1 MNTGT
6 YSSAKEKSDEMVAIL
21 RDICLLIG
29 QERGLAANLETGGNV
44 LSGLG
49 FISNAQALAVR
60 AQDIQQGIFK
70 IIVLGEF
77 KHGKSTLLNAM
88 LGGKVLA
95 ARATPCTA
103 IVTMLVNGDSNNVSV
118 YETGQDSP
126 KIMNLEAFT
135 SEYQLTREDQET
147 LNKQGYINRFEN
159 IDYAQ
164 IECQH
169 SLCANGVR
177 LIDSPGLKESSS
189 RTKVTNRFLQQAQA
203 IIFVLNAT
211 QIISEDERRFI
222 SENLGNGR
230 LTNVF
235 FVVNKINL
243 VDKEEVDA
251 IKEYVK
257 LGIEDCFIDDEGDFD
272 HDLYD
277 RRVFYVDAKGA
288 LSARSGER
296 TNQPQLEMSGLL
308 PLEQEL
314 EAFLTSNEKV
324 TAYFESSIQS
334 LSWIVPEVH
343 KNVRRR
349 KTTLD
354 EPLVDLEQRSTE
366 AEQRLESLESR
377 KSTMDRA
384 LQFYISKISGKA
396 SSSLKDYID
405 TMRRTWREDSEKQI
419 SLDEIFALNLEALG
433 NFFNLI
439 NILNPEKR
447 QSAMEKLNQAIA
459 YELKNYAEPKFK
471 EWSEQV
477 PNILEPDFQE
487 MLNELKLQTE
497 AFDLELERIK
507 DFFFGIHAEAQDT
520 LNLEQNAESKI
531 WQSYLGLV
539 MFDLSQI
546 TGTLLGKGDWT
557 SFFKRAMV
565 QIATCFLVSN
575 MIPVI
580 GGFAFVVFLALEFV
594 IMHIQ
599 REDFKTKI
607 LEEIGRNFFNSLD
620 EKMPEIRHSL
630 EEEIQQKLTTMTSPL
645 IDKLR
650 SEIDEFR
657 QSKDKVIAQKQQMT
671 FSAEKEK
678 ARLDAIETKVNQL
691 FMRACELTY
700 NRQLTL
706 KEFQKLTEGKSLVIS

>member
-6 YSSAKEKSDEMVAIL
+6 YSSAKEKSDEIAAIL
-21 RDICLLIG
+21 RDISLLIG
-29 QERGLAANLETGGNV
+29 QERGLAENLETGGNV
-44 LSGLG
+44 VSGLG

-88 LGGKVLA
+88 LGGRVLA

-103 IVTMLVNGDSNNVSV
+103 IVTMLVNGDSSNVSV
-118 YETGQDSP
+118 YETGKDSP
-126 KIMNLEAFT
+126 KIMSLEAFT

-147 LNKQGYINRFEN
+147 LNKQGYINRFQN

-211 QIISEDERRFI
+211 QIISEDERRFV
-222 SENLGNGR
+222 SENLGKGR

-243 VDKEEVDA
+243 VDEFEVDD
-251 IKEYVK
+251 IKKYVK
-257 LGIEDCFIDDEGDFD
+257 LGIEDCFIDEEGDFD
-272 HDLYD
+272 QDLYD

-288 LSARSGER
+288 LAARSGQE
-296 TNQPQLEMSGLL
+296 TNQAQLEVSGLL

-314 EAFLTSNEKV
+314 EAFLASNEKV
-324 TAYFESSIQS
+324 SAYFESSIQS

-354 EPLVDLEQRSTE
+354 EPLVDLEQRSKE

-384 LQFYISKISGKA
+384 IQFYISKIIGKA
-396 SSSLKDYID
+396 ASSLKDHVA
-405 TMRRTWREDSEKQI
+405 TMRRTWKEESEKQI
-419 SLDEIFALNLEALG
+419 SLDEIFGLNLESLR
-433 NFFNLI
+433 NFANLI
-439 NILNPEKR
+439 NIFDQESKR
-447 QSAMEKLNQAIA
+447 LAIQKINQAIEREVKK
-459 YELKNYAEPKFK
+459 YSEPKFK

-477 PNILEPDFQE
+477 PDLLESDFQS
-487 MLNELKLQTE
+487 MIQELKLQTE
-497 AFDLELERIK
+497 AFELELEKIK

-520 LNLEQNAESKI
+520 LNLEQNTEAKI
-531 WQSYLGLV
+531 WQSYIGLM
-539 MFDLSQI
+539 MFDFSQI

-557 SFFKRAMV
+557 SFFKRAMLQV
-565 QIATCFLVSN
+565 GTGLAVNFIF
-575 MIPVI
+575 PVI
-580 GGFAFVVFLALEFV
+580 GSLAFIVFLALEAV
-594 IMHIQ
+594 IIYIQ
-599 REDFKTKI
+599 REDFKAKV
-607 LEEIGRNFFNSLD
+607 LEEIGKNFFNGLD
-620 EKMPEIRHSL
+620 EKMPEICQSL
-630 EEEIQQKLTTMTSPL
+630 ESEIQEKLTKMTSPL

-678 ARLDAIETKVNQL
+678 ARLDAIETK
-691 FMRACELTY
+691 LTHI
-700 NRQLTL
+700 T
-706 KEFQKLTEGKSLVIS
+706 QKSKKVSGSAIPSKIAAKP

>member
-6 YSSAKEKSDEMVAIL
+6 YSSAKEKSDEIAAIL
-21 RDICLLIG
+21 RDISLLIG
-29 QERGLAANLETGGNV
+29 QERGLASNLETGGNV
-44 LSGLG
+44 VSGLG
-49 FISNAQALAVR
+49 FISNAHALAVR

-95 ARATPCTA
+95 AKATPCTA

-126 KIMNLEAFT
+126 KVMSLEAFT

-147 LNKQGYINRFEN
+147 LNKQGYIDRFQN

-164 IECQH
+164 IDCQH
-169 SLCANGVR
+169 SLCANGVK

-222 SENLGNGR
+222 SENLGKGR

-314 EAFLTSNEKV
+314 EAFLASNEKV

-334 LSWIVPEVH
+334 ISLIVPEVH

-396 SSSLKDYID
+396 ASSLKDHVG
-405 TMRRTWREDSEKQI
+405 TMRRTWKEESEKQI
-419 SLDEIFALNLEALG
+419 SLDEIFGFNQESLSNFVNLLNIFDKES
-433 NFFNLI
+433 N
-439 NILNPEKR
+439 
-447 QSAMEKLNQAIA
+447 QSAKQKTNQAIER
-459 YELKNYAEPKFK
+459 ELKKYSEPKFK

-477 PNILEPDFQE
+477 PDLLESDFQE
-487 MLNELKLQTE
+487 MIKELKLQTE
-497 AFDLELERIK
+497 AFELELERIK

-520 LNLEQNAESKI
+520 LNLEQNTEAKI
-531 WQSYLGLV
+531 WQSYIGLV
-539 MFDLSQI
+539 MLDFSQI

-565 QIATCFLVSN
+565 QIGTGLIVSSI
-575 MIPVI
+575 IPII
-580 GGFAFVVFLALEFV
+580 GSLAWLVFLALEAIIIF
-594 IMHIQ
+594 IQ
-599 REDFKTKI
+599 REEFKTKVF
-607 LEEIGRNFFNSLD
+607 EEIGKNFFNGLD
-620 EKMPEIRHSL
+620 EKMPEICQSL
-630 EEEIQQKLTTMTSPL
+630 ESEIQEKLTKMTSPL

-678 ARLDAIETKVNQL
+678 TRLDAIETKVNQL

-700 NRQLTL
+700 DRQLTL